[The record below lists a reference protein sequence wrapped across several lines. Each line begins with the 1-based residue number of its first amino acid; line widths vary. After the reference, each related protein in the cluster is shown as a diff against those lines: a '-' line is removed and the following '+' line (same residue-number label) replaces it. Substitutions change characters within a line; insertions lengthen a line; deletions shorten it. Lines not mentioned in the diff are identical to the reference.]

1 MALFM
6 YLAGLPKPMRETMV
20 PKGWLT
26 VAIDPDP
33 VAPPVAF
40 SGRNSLALIP
50 YLQHTAFL
58 DPLTWSN
65 FYSLIAH
72 CEGG

>member
-1 MALFM
+1 MALFI
-6 YLAGLPKPMRETMV
+6 YLAGLPKPTREITV

-26 VAIDPDP
+26 VAIEPDP

-58 DPLTWSN
+58 DPLTWAD

-72 CEGG
+72 CEGR